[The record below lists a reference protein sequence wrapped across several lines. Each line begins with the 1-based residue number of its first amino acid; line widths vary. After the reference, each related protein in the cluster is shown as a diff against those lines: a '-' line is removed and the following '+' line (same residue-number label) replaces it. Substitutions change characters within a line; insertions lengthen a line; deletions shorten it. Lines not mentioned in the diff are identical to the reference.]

1 MALLRSL
8 AVLAMTASVAKAANP
23 TTSEDMGPAAFMWP
37 EDRVALV
44 DQKEA
49 YSVELS
55 ILYDNGLLSLC
66 IILNKAHQISRA
78 NVFAPD
84 PKEENDFK
92 TLIKPEAMAELDKG
106 HTCVNLKN
114 SPSFV
119 KPGSNATLQIKYVAS
134 FDKPENETFY
144 ACADITYVE
153 FANFKEKVPCFNAM
167 VPDDSKKDTPEPTSD
182 ASKNSDSTNSGLS
195 GGNAAGV
202 VIDVV
207 DGVALIAAAAL
218 LIYRRKQ

>member
-1 MALLRSL
+1 
-8 AVLAMTASVAKAANP
+8 
-23 TTSEDMGPAAFMWP
+23 
-37 EDRVALV
+37 
-44 DQKEA
+44 
-49 YSVELS
+49 
-55 ILYDNGLLSLC
+55 
-66 IILNKAHQISRA
+66 
-78 NVFAPD
+78 
-84 PKEENDFK
+84 
-92 TLIKPEAMAELDKG
+92 MAELDKG
-106 HTCVNLKN
+106 HTCVNLKI

-153 FANFKEKVPCFNAM
+153 FANFKEKVPCFNAT